1 MGETRQE
8 KTYRERM
15 EKRRRESDVEI
26 PLNRGDAVK
35 AYAIRGIP
43 ESALESVGGYPVRG
57 EVISVRFGTPGC
69 RNLMCDAVITVRFT
83 EDECPAVYGGTT
95 AVYPVGGIQRDF
107 EDLPL
112 EPAN

>member
-1 MGETRQE
+1 METRQE

-15 EKRRRESDVEI
+15 EKRRQESDLEI

-43 ESALESVGGYPVRG
+43 GTLDYPVRG
-57 EVISVRFGTPGC
+57 EVTSVRFETPGC
-69 RNLMCDAVITVRFT
+69 QNLMCEAVITVRFA
-83 EDECPAVYGGTT
+83 EDESRVHGGTT
-95 AVYPVGGIQRDF
+95 AIYPVGGRIWEDF

-112 EPAN
+112 EAA